1 MRWAIL
7 SGIVGNLAAYEAVM
21 KDIQRHQV
29 DDIYILGDLVGAT
42 AASEALVQRIQ
53 KPRRGELTPQVCLGW
68 WEEQCLTLHAQGSQ
82 SEPTE
87 LIEKYG
93 AEMAKSLWDSVSR
106 QTVAWIRSLD
116 FGFMEL
122 DCLLTHGSSVGVE
135 DELRPDTS
143 PLVMFDRLGR
153 LDANYLFC
161 GRSGLQ
167 FKYQIADAASTS
179 SVVTL
184 DGAAPPAVNETS
196 NKFVVGVGS
205 VGLTPNKAS
214 YTLYVPNSGKIQFKD
229 ISYGWSKGFGNKER
243 SDN

>member
-1 MRWAIL
+1 MQWAIL

-21 KDIQRHQV
+21 RDIQHHQV
-29 DDIYILGDLVGAT
+29 DDIYILGDLVGPT
-42 AASEALVQRIQ
+42 AVSEALVQRVQ
-53 KPRRGELTPQVCLGW
+53 KPRKGELTPQVCLGW
-68 WEEQCLTLHAQGSQ
+68 WEEQCLTLAAHGKTT
-82 SEPTE
+82 EPTE

-93 AEMAKSLWDSVSR
+93 AQMVKTLWDSVSR
-106 QTVAWIRSLD
+106 ETVSWIRSLD

-122 DCLLTHGSSVGVE
+122 DCLLTHGSSVRVE

-167 FKYQIADAASTS
+167 FNYQIANASSTS

-184 DGAAPPAVNETS
+184 DDTTPPTVNETS
-196 NKFVVGVGS
+196 NKFVVGVGN

-214 YTLYVPNSGKIQFKD
+214 YTLYYPNSGKIQFKD
-229 ISYGWSKGFGNKER
+229 VSYGWSKGFGNKE
-243 SDN
+243 S

>member
-7 SGIVGNLAAYEAVM
+7 SGILGNLAAYEAVI

-29 DDIYILGDLVGAT
+29 DDIYILGDVVGPSADST
-42 AASEALVQRIQ
+42 ALVQRVQ
-53 KPRRGELTPQVCLGW
+53 QPRRGELRPQICLGW
-68 WEEQCLTLHAQGSQ
+68 WEEQCLTLHAQGKTA
-82 SEPTE
+82 EPTE

-93 AEMAKSLWDSVSR
+93 VDMVKALWDAVPQETIS
-106 QTVAWIRSLD
+106 WMRSLD

-122 DCLLTHGSSVGVE
+122 DCLLTHGSSVGVT

-167 FKYQIADAASTS
+167 FKYQIAEASSTS
-179 SVVTL
+179 TVVTL
-184 DGAAPPAVNETS
+184 GGIAPPQVSEAHH
-196 NKFVVGVGS
+196 KFVVGVGN
-205 VGLTPNKAS
+205 VGSTANKAS
-214 YTLYVPNSGKIQFKD
+214 YTLYDPSSGQIQFR
-229 ISYGWSKGFGNKER
+229 SVPYRWSQGFGEN
-243 SDN
+243 

>member
-1 MRWAIL
+1 MQWAIL
-7 SGIVGNLAAYEAVM
+7 SGIVGNLAAYEAVL

-42 AASEALVQRIQ
+42 ATSEALVQRVQ
-53 KPRRGELTPQVCLGW
+53 KSRRGELAPQVCLGW
-68 WEEQCLTLHAQGSQ
+68 WEEQCLTLHVQGKTA
-82 SEPTE
+82 EPTE
-87 LIEKYG
+87 LVEKYG
-93 AEMAKSLWDSVSR
+93 AEMVKNLWDSVSR
-106 QTVAWIRSLD
+106 KTVSWIRSLD

-143 PLVMFDRLGR
+143 PLIMFDRLGR

-179 SVVTL
+179 TVVTL
-184 DGAAPPAVNETS
+184 DGIAPSITNEAS

-205 VGLTPNKAS
+205 VGLNPNKAS
-214 YTLYVPNSGKIQFKD
+214 YTLYNPNSGQIQFKEVP
-229 ISYGWSKGFGNKER
+229 YGWGEGFGKR
-243 SDN
+243 